1 MLPLRRE
8 ITEGFQRQNNAM
20 LEGAFA
26 LLAAKREE
34 VEAGRAYI
42 EATRDYWV
50 ARARLEAIM
59 AGRMVDGGAAGA
71 SSGGNVTQ
79 RETEKH

>member
-20 LEGAFA
+20 LVGAFA

-42 EATRDYWV
+42 EAVRDYWV
-50 ARARLEAIM
+50 ARARVEALM
-59 AGRMVDGGAAGA
+59 AGRMTEGSVGGA
-71 SSGGNVTQ
+71 GNGERVAPA
-79 RETEKH
+79 RGDGH